1 MYENRSNWT
10 WSQVRGFRVKIANF
24 LTTPLSRNSQKR
36 LEHKENQTK
45 YRKMTR
51 KSRSSSRILICRTWA
66 IAYVVSI
73 FYRRKGKY
81 VKPKNN
87 EEVWTLDGGLESSQK
102 KMKQWRIVVIVSGL
116 IILLL
121 IANFR
126 YVLQIYFHLKLK

>member
-1 MYENRSNWT
+1 MRT
-10 WSQVRGFRVKIANF
+10 AQIGPDLRLGFRVKIANF

-81 VKPKNN
+81 VKPENN